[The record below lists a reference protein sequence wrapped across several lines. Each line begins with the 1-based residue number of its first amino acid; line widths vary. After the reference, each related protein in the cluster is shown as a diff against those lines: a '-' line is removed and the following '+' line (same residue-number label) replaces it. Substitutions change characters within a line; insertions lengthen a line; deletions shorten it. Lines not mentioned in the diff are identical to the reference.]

1 MRRMIAVLMGVSGSG
16 KTTIGERVAARLDW
30 RFIDADDH
38 HPAANVAKMSSGIPL
53 EDADRWPWLDELN
66 RLLRGERDAVLACSA
81 LKESYRKRLVAGVRD
96 WRLFFLTADK
106 ALIASRL
113 AARKHRY
120 MPASLLDSQ
129 LATLEAPAQAIRIDV
144 SAPVEHSVDT
154 IVQALDR

>member
-38 HPAANVAKMSSGIPL
+38 HPAANVAKMSAGIPL
-53 EDADRWPWLDELN
+53 EDADRWPWLDGLN
-66 RLLRGERDAVLACSA
+66 RLLRTEHDAILACSA
-81 LKESYRKRLVAGVRD
+81 LKESYRKRLVAGIGE
-96 WRLFFLTADK
+96 WRLFFLSADK

-129 LATLEAPAQAIRIDV
+129 FATLEAPTQATGIDV
-144 SAPVEHSVDT
+144 SAPIEHSVDA
-154 IVQALDR
+154 IVQALQR

>member
-1 MRRMIAVLMGVSGSG
+1 MIAVLMGVSGSG

-53 EDADRWPWLDELN
+53 DDADRWPWIDELN
-66 RLLRGERDAVLACSA
+66 RLLRGERDAVIACSA
-81 LKESYRKRLVAGVRD
+81 LKERYRKRLLDGVGE

-129 LATLEAPAQAIRIDV
+129 FAALEPPAQAIRVDV
-144 SAPVEHSVDT
+144 AAPVERSVDA
-154 IVQALDR
+154 IVQAVQR